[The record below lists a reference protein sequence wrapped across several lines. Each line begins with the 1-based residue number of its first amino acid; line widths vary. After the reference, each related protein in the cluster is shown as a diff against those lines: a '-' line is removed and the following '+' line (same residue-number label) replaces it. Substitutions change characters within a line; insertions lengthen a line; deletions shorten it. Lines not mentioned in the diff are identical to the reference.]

1 MFTKLTLIFS
11 TAIVLFLF
19 ISLESSFS
27 QVPTTSEA
35 ICEGSISFT
44 LSPSHGFVGDT
55 ITASV
60 SNLRSEGCIDKRV
73 YIKESSCQ
81 GLQYCSC
88 LLNQM
93 REGMYGCVCTFRTPP
108 TPYISGEEPSRQNT
122 FTYYACVDLDNDG
135 IYDEDLGEQSHMDL
149 LVYSRYAPL
158 SLATES
164 VIIIITLGVLL
175 VIIIVVYRMSLRR
188 R

>member
-1 MFTKLTLIFS
+1 VPIKSTLILS
-11 TAIVLFLF
+11 TAIVLFWFVL
-19 ISLESSFS
+19 LETSFS
-27 QVPTTSEA
+27 QVTTTLVA
-35 ICEGSISFT
+35 LCEGSITLS

-60 SNLRSEGCIDKRV
+60 DNLKGEGCIDKRV

-88 LLNQM
+88 LLNHM
-93 REGMYGCVCTFRTPP
+93 EEGVYGCVCTFRAPP
-108 TPYISGEEPSRQNT
+108 TPYISGKEPSRQNT

-135 IYDEDLGEQSHMDL
+135 IYDEALGEQGHTNL
-149 LVYSRYAPL
+149 LIYSRYAPL
-158 SLATES
+158 SLVTES
-164 VIIIITLGVLL
+164 VIIITTLGVLL
-175 VIIIVVYRMSLRR
+175 VIIIFVFRMSFRR